1 MTPKFSMLIQWSDED
16 QLFIVSLPEFGPFCH
31 THGSTYEEAAK
42 MGQECLESL
51 IDAYQA
57 WGHQLPEP
65 TKFTSIDSEES
76 EDDPLKP
83 QQPQPAGK

>member
-1 MTPKFSMLIQWSDED
+1 MTPNYSMLIQWSDED
-16 QLFIVSLPEFGPFCH
+16 QLFIVSLPEFGPYCH

-57 WGHQLPEP
+57 WGHALPEP
-65 TKFTSIDSEES
+65 AKFTSDGS
-76 EDDPLKP
+76 EDDHSEQ
-83 QQPQPAGK
+83 QQPQPAAK